1 VPSTFPPSGSP
12 GNAPSPPGAFPSRY
26 TNLQAARARFGDR
39 VDRLGPYLRRS
50 DSLADRVVETIEG
63 MPRGMGWKMFE
74 RATRQGIATVAE
86 APDSFRALFAQAERV
101 PVWVDWETLDRGGE
115 VLLRA
120 GAVGGLVLGLKSLIL
135 GYTTPAGNK
144 PLIFSGRLSEQA
156 PRRIHETARFVQATL
171 APRGMHPH
179 ADGYCI
185 TLKVR
190 LIHAQVRR
198 MIVRSGRWD
207 FEAWGEPINQHDL
220 VGTAL
225 LFSLVVLEGLR
236 QLGAHI
242 TPQESHAYM
251 HLWRYSSHL
260 MGVDPDLM
268 PGTEG
273 EARVLGDLFAAT
285 EAEPDADSRR
295 LTRALLQ
302 SPMVVAKTAQEKRK
316 AARVMRFS
324 AAVCR
329 ELIGTELADKL
340 GVPSSPWSLAV
351 PLVRRLVSGMESI
364 RESVPFAGGPALRVG
379 AKYWDRV
386 VEVGLAGATAEFAL
400 PQTLI
405 SAA

>member
-1 VPSTFPPSGSP
+1 VLEKPI
-12 GNAPSPPGAFPSRY
+12 FPSRY
-26 TNLQAARARFGDR
+26 TNLHAARARFGDR
-39 VDRLGPYLRRS
+39 IDRLGVYLTRS
-50 DSLADRVVETIEG
+50 DDQADRVVETIEG
-63 MPRGMGWKMFE
+63 MPRGAGWRMFDE
-74 RATRQGIATVAE
+74 ATRHGIATVPN
-86 APDSFRALFAQAERV
+86 APDSFRAFFARVEHV
-101 PVWVDWETLDRGGE
+101 PVWVDWNVVDRGGQ

-135 GYTTPAGNK
+135 GYTAPAGNK

-156 PRRIHETARFVQATL
+156 PRRIHETARFVQATIG
-171 APRGMHPH
+171 RGGMHLH

-198 MIVRSGRWD
+198 MIVKSGRWN

-242 TPQESHAYM
+242 LPEEAQAYM
-251 HLWRYSSHL
+251 HLWRYSSYL
-260 MGVDPDLM
+260 MGVDPELM
-268 PGTEG
+268 PTSEA
-273 EARVLGDLFAAT
+273 EARTVGDLLAAT
-285 EAEPDADSRR
+285 VGEPDADSRR
-295 LTRALLQ
+295 LTRALLD
-302 SPMVVAKTAQEKRK
+302 SPMQVAKTPHERRK

-329 ELIGTELADKL
+329 ELIGGELADKL

-364 RESVPFAGGPALRVG
+364 RESVPFAGGPALWAGTR
-379 AKYWDRV
+379 YWDRV
-386 VEVGLAGATAEFAL
+386 VEVGLAGATAEFVL
-400 PQTLI
+400 PQGLI